1 MIPAVS
7 DLVEHLVKKDDQ
19 NTCHGH
25 EIQHKAVSFKQPLS
39 VDDPVSENG
48 PDETADGSHYNRD
61 RGPAEKIQDI
71 LAESS
76 MSFASVH
83 TFSPLLSNKLPD
95 IQAYLA
101 RICLDI
107 WQ

>member
-1 MIPAVS
+1 M
-7 DLVEHLVKKDDQ
+7 EHLVKKDDQ

-48 PDETADGSHYNRD
+48 PDETADGSHYNRN

-83 TFSPLLSNKLPD
+83 TFSPYSAD
-95 IQAYLA
+95 RRAFHEV
-101 RICLDI
+101 
-107 WQ
+107 

>member
-1 MIPAVS
+1 M
-7 DLVEHLVKKDDQ
+7 KKDDQ

-48 PDETADGSHYNRD
+48 PDETADDSHYNRD

-76 MSFASVH
+76 LSFASVH
-83 TFSPLLSNKLPD
+83 TFSPYSAD
-95 IQAYLA
+95 RRAFHEV
-101 RICLDI
+101 
-107 WQ
+107 